1 MKFLFTVIIML
12 ILSVI
17 YLPAQHLLTIA
28 DVDFEASTGTIK
40 DFKGTAKDIIIP
52 ESFVVDG
59 NTVEV
64 STIGK
69 DAFRDKQLISVTIP
83 NSVTTIGNHAFSFNK
98 LTTVIIP
105 NRVKTI
111 GQSAFSVNK
120 LLSVTIRNGVK
131 NIGDFAFGDNLLT
144 TVTIPNSVT
153 TIGIFA
159 FCTNE
164 LTSLTIGESVTTIG
178 EEAFSNNKITSL
190 DIPKN
195 VTTIEGYAFYNNQLT
210 SVTIPGSVTTIGNN
224 VFAHNPLLKEVILPK
239 HKNGYQLVWVNSKE
253 IVVDKINDFESS
265 YTSFNNFFAVEFTI
279 SYNNMEEAVNN
290 PNNPYTYTIRS
301 GTIKLNK
308 ATKEGYTFAGWYT
321 NPEFTGEAVTII
333 PLGTT
338 GDIELWA
345 KFNRTT
351 AFKTVKDNSV
361 KINPNP
367 ATQGYFILESKS
379 GRGNVKVYSLN
390 GSVVLSQIIT
400 RTTQTIKIPE
410 LPNGIYLVKVETE
423 NGTATKRLIN
433 K

>member
-83 NSVTTIGNHAFSFNK
+83 NNATSIETHAFNNNKLTTVTIPNSVTTIGNHAFSFNK

-105 NRVKTI
+105 N
-111 GQSAFSVNK
+111 
-120 LLSVTIRNGVK
+120 
-131 NIGDFAFGDNLLT
+131 
-144 TVTIPNSVT
+144 SVT

-164 LTSLTIGESVTTIG
+164 LTSVTIGESVTTIG

-224 VFAHNPLLKEVILPK
+224 VFAQNPSLKEVILPK

-253 IVVDKINDFESS
+253 IVVNKINDFESS

-279 SYNNMEEAVNN
+279 SYNNMEEAVNS
-290 PNNPYTYTIRS
+290 PNNPYTFTNRS

-321 NPEFTGEAVTII
+321 NPEYTGEAVTII

-338 GDIELWA
+338 GDVELWA

-351 AFKTVKDNSV
+351 AIKTVKDYSV

-379 GRGNVKVYSLN
+379 GRGSVTVYSLN

-423 NGTATKRLIN
+423 NGITTKRLII